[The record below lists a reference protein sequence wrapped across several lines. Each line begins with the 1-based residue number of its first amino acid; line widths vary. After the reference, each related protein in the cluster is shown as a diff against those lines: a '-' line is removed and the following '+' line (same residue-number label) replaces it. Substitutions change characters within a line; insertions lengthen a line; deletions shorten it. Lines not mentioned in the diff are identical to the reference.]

1 MCCISELGLWFSL
14 SWLIGH
20 SSELLASLQ
29 HLIDGCLCGHFK
41 PIYVNAKK
49 NVVLSYT
56 GHRKIDLWMVMYL
69 WFSEVQDV
77 LYYSFALVSEKMGW
91 KGCSNSNQ
99 KTFRKELTV
108 KKFNLNSAIFTCL
121 LFSAGVKIF
130 LSFTLMAWCNEWIHC
145 LPTEWL
151 SCCFICLVVNATN
164 YEDF

>member
-1 MCCISELGLWFSL
+1 MLYQQARLVVFIELTNWAQQRAVGVASTPYIWVAVWTFQTNL
-14 SWLIGH
+14 SDTKTFVV
-20 SSELLASLQ
+20 SSYP
-29 HLIDGCLCGHFK
+29 GC
-41 PIYVNAKK
+41 
-49 NVVLSYT
+49 
-56 GHRKIDLWMVMYL
+56 RKMDLWMVMYL

-77 LYYSFALVSEKMGW
+77 LYYSFALVSKKMGW
-91 KGCSNSNQ
+91 KGCSNSIQ
-99 KTFRKELTV
+99 KTFRNDLTV

-145 LPTEWL
+145 FPTEWL